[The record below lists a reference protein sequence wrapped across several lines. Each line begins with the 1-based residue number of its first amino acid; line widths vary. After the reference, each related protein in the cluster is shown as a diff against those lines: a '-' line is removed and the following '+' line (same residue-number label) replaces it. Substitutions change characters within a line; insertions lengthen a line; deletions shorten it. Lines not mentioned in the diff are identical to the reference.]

1 MPKFVGPLVLIL
13 QLVCSSRI
21 NFPGDYEYLDRQFRD
36 KKSAGHEPILPCPN
50 GKIFCEDEVED
61 YPSNIKILD
70 EVVAAKLVRDAIFDD
85 KPKKAGEQIL
95 ARFGP
100 DSDLVKEARACDN
113 RKATVYPKKA
123 TNIQGKYVF
132 IVNDN
137 KYRQAVEIEQCLNE
151 GESCLNESD
160 APTPGTVC
168 RQKYATYR
176 MYVINEAGEQVY
188 DSFSLPSACLCHH
201 KSDFAIR
208 NAFKTEADSPP
219 LPVCPGPEK
228 LAVSRPSSS
237 SSPVS
242 SSGISFGSSESTT
255 SRPAEQRG
263 TSSKPA
269 PARKPSSNNSGIV
282 FGRRKKRDTN
292 EVFEKPEACA
302 DSNNFCEEGNHYPS
316 DVVLKALDANN
327 LSPELFTQLFDNQCK
342 DPIQSRFAI
351 DEEQLCYG
359 VPNVIYPQQAKN
371 LKEEWLYIVNI
382 ENYTQS
388 VEIEE
393 CYNYLS
399 DFEETTTEA
408 VTTTEQNDDD
418 DSATVMFDQA
428 EDVPEDYGS
437 CLYSGAHGNN
447 PFLTSCK
454 QLYTEHKLLAL
465 SNDGQLVVDSFKLP
479 SACACF
485 YKEDFVLKFR
495 RMESEESVDDIDLPE
510 QVDSTL
516 QFD

>member
-1 MPKFVGPLVLIL
+1 V
-13 QLVCSSRI
+13 
-21 NFPGDYEYLDRQFRD
+21 
-36 KKSAGHEPILPCPN
+36 GHEPILPCPG
-50 GKIFCEDEVED
+50 GKLFCEDEIED
-61 YPSNIKILD
+61 YPSNINILD

-85 KPKKAGEQIL
+85 KPKKAGGQIF
-95 ARFGP
+95 ARFGS
-100 DSDLVKEARACDN
+100 DSDLVKESRACDN

-151 GESCLNESD
+151 GDPCLNESD

-208 NAFKTEADSPP
+208 NAFKTVTDSPP
-219 LPVCPGPEK
+219 LLVCPGPEK
-228 LAVSRPSSS
+228 LAVSQPLSS
-237 SSPVS
+237 VS
-242 SSGISFGSSESTT
+242 SSGISFGSSQSTT
-255 SRPAEQRG
+255 SRPVEQRG
-263 TSSKPA
+263 TSAKPA
-269 PARKPSSNNSGIV
+269 PTRKPSSNNSGIV

-292 EVFEKPEACA
+292 EVFEKPEACV
-302 DSNNFCEEGNHYPS
+302 DFKNFCNESYHYPT
-316 DVVLKALDANN
+316 DVVQKALDANKLN
-327 LSPELFTQLFDNQCK
+327 PELFTQLFDNQCK

-359 VPNVIYPQQAKN
+359 VPKVIFPQQAKN

-382 ENYTQS
+382 KNYTQS

-408 VTTTEQNDDD
+408 VTTTEQDDD
-418 DSATVMFDQA
+418 DDDGTTVMFDQA
-428 EDVPEDYGS
+428 EDVPEDFGS

-485 YKEDFVLKFR
+485 YKEDFILKFR
-495 RMESEESVDDIDLPE
+495 RMESEENQTVDDIELPE
-510 QVDSTL
+510 QVDDTL
-516 QFD
+516 KFD

>member
-1 MPKFVGPLVLIL
+1 MQKLCVPLVLL
-13 QLVCSSRI
+13 FQLAYSSRI
-21 NFPGDYEYLDRQFRD
+21 NFPGDYTYLDRD
-36 KKSAGHEPILPCPN
+36 KKSVGHEPILPCPE
-50 GKIFCEDEVED
+50 GKLFCEENVED
-61 YPSNIKILD
+61 YPNNIKILD
-70 EVVAAKLVRDAIFDD
+70 GIVAAKLVRDAIFDD

-95 ARFGP
+95 ARFGQ
-100 DSDLVKEARACDN
+100 DSELVKEARACDN

-151 GESCLNESD
+151 GEPCLNESD
-160 APTPGTVC
+160 APNNAGGTVC

-208 NAFKTEADSPP
+208 NAFKTVVDSPP
-219 LPVCPGPEK
+219 LPVCSGPEK
-228 LAVSRPSSS
+228 LAVPASTSS

-255 SRPAEQRG
+255 PRPVEQRG
-263 TSSKPA
+263 TSSKPE
-269 PARKPSSNNSGIV
+269 PPRKASVNNSGKVV
-282 FGRRKKRDTN
+282 FGRKKRDTN
-292 EVFEKPEACA
+292 EIFEKPEACA
-302 DSNNFCEEGNHYPS
+302 DTKNFCKEANHYPT
-316 DVVLKALDANN
+316 DVVLKALGVNN
-327 LSPELFTQLFDNQCK
+327 LSPELFSQLFDNKCK

-359 VPNVIYPQQAKN
+359 EPKVIFPQQAKN

-393 CYNYLS
+393 CHNYLS
-399 DFEETTTEA
+399 DYEDETTTP
-408 VTTTEQNDDD
+408 TTIEQE
-418 DSATVMFDQA
+418 DSSDGETVMFEQV
-428 EDVPEDYGS
+428 EDIPEDFGS

-447 PFLTSCK
+447 PALTSCK

-485 YKEDFVLKFR
+485 YKEDFTLKFR
-495 RMESEESVDDIDLPE
+495 RMESMESVDKDDLELPE
-510 QVDSTL
+510 QVDSAL
-516 QFD
+516 KFE